1 MKLGV
6 RRNQMNGFELEI
18 RKQAESARNLLLGLP
33 VIGVVYIEGL
43 KVLGS
48 I

>member
-1 MKLGV
+1 
-6 RRNQMNGFELEI
+6 MNLFKLEI

-33 VIGVVYIEGL
+33 VIGVVKIEWL